1 MASSAGEILQTPFK
15 SQSLH
20 LSHRIVLAPMT
31 RMRASDKTG
40 IINPSAATYYSERT
54 FPGSL
59 LISEGT
65 VVHPRGKGFPRT
77 PGLWTHDQALGWKPI
92 VDAVHAQGGTFFV
105 QLWHVGRVSVPSQTG
120 GLPPLSSTSAH
131 LPGAHILFGAST
143 AGDVDD
149 LSEPYVDSHAMTL
162 QEIKHVVN
170 QFAHAARLAIEVA
183 GFDGVEIHGA
193 NGYLLD
199 TFVHDNIN
207 TRTDEYGGSVA
218 ARLKF
223 PLEVLDAVIEAVG
236 SNKTGIRLA
245 PYHVLQETSDSD
257 REGTFSAFCE
267 ELEKRRLA
275 YVHIVEPRY
284 DQLSQEGAFSGKIM
298 RPQNESRE
306 GAGTTSSAASIWP
319 FRRVLKTT
327 TVIGAGGYDATSAAQ
342 AIEEGRVDLT
352 AFGRYFTS
360 NPDLP
365 ERLFKGYPLTK
376 YHRPSFYTS
385 GTEGYLGWPRYDE
398 NASRL

>member
-1 MASSAGEILQTPFK
+1 MSSPVQEILQTPFK
-15 SQSLH
+15 SQALH

-77 PGLWTHDQALGWKPI
+77 PGTMDARPSTRLEPI

-131 LPGAHILFGAST
+131 LPGAHILFGAT
-143 AGDVDD
+143 RTGEMDD

-162 QEIKHVVN
+162 QEIKHVIN
-170 QFAHAARLAIEVA
+170 QFAHAARLAVEVA

-199 TFVHDNIN
+199 TFVH
-207 TRTDEYGGSVA
+207 EHQYS
-218 ARLKF
+218 
-223 PLEVLDAVIEAVG
+223 
-236 SNKTGIRLA
+236 
-245 PYHVLQETSDSD
+245 H
-257 REGTFSAFCE
+257 
-267 ELEKRRLA
+267 
-275 YVHIVEPRY
+275 
-284 DQLSQEGAFSGKIM
+284 
-298 RPQNESRE
+298 
-306 GAGTTSSAASIWP
+306 
-319 FRRVLKTT
+319 RRVRRFSRSKAK
-327 TVIGAGGYDATSAAQ
+327 VS
-342 AIEEGRVDLT
+342 
-352 AFGRYFTS
+352 
-360 NPDLP
+360 
-365 ERLFKGYPLTK
+365 
-376 YHRPSFYTS
+376 
-385 GTEGYLGWPRYDE
+385 LG
-398 NASRL
+398 SR